1 MNNATANLLYD
12 KRFVKKN
19 GKCPV
24 KLTVYFDGQK
34 QRYNINFNFTEDEW
48 EKINQSNLRDDT
60 LKKSKALLFSVLDKA
75 NKAIESMQV
84 FSFNEFE
91 QIFFEIK
98 QDKKDL
104 FIVFQSYIDLLK
116 AQNRIGTANSYN
128 NALTAFKSFLGKTKC
143 NFIDLNPALLNEFE
157 RKWLEKGKSITT
169 VGIYMRS
176 LRTIFNLAKSENV
189 ITEKDYP
196 FGKHKY
202 VIPAGANIKKAFSKD
217 VISKIYNYK
226 AVKMS
231 QEHFARDMWVFS
243 YLCNGINFRDI
254 AKLKYQD
261 VKEDSI
267 FFIRQKTSQT
277 TRAKQKL
284 ISAVLLP
291 ELKNIIITW
300 GNKPIVP
307 EQYVFPVLNDNMTIE
322 KEVDKV
328 KQTIKTI
335 NKYLRRIAATLELGV
350 DITTYTARHSFAT
363 QLKSTGASTEFISE
377 SLGHSS
383 LAVTENYLASFP
395 QEEKKKWASKLTD
408 FK

>member
-1 MNNATANLLYD
+1 M
-12 KRFVKKN
+12 R
-19 GKCPV
+19 
-24 KLTVYFDGQK
+24 
-34 QRYNINFNFTEDEW
+34 
-48 EKINQSNLRDDT
+48 
-60 LKKSKALLFSVLDKA
+60 
-75 NKAIESMQV
+75 
-84 FSFNEFE
+84 FNEV
-91 QIFFEIK
+91 K
-98 QDKKDL
+98 P
-104 FIVFQSYIDLLK
+104 SLL
-116 AQNRIGTANSYN
+116 R
-128 NALTAFKSFLGKTKC
+128 
-143 NFIDLNPALLNEFE
+143 EFE
-157 RKWLEKGKSITT
+157 RQWLEKGKSITT

-217 VISKIYNYK
+217 IISKIYNYK

-277 TRAKQKL
+277 TRGKQKL

-291 ELKNIIITW
+291 ELKNIIKTW

-335 NKYLRRIAATLELGV
+335 NKYLRKIATTLELGV

-395 QEEKKKWASKLTD
+395 QEEKKKWANKLTE
-408 FK
+408 F

>member
-75 NKAIESMQV
+75 NKAIESLQI

-104 FIVFQSYIDLLK
+104 FVVFQSYIDLLK
-116 AQNRIGTANSYN
+116 AQNRIGTASSYN